1 MALKKAKRKKKSC
14 FSEILFFFSSNGLLI
29 WEKGVFHCLIRL
41 SNIQKPGTGLEAVW
55 GPVPTPDP
63 TTAIQIKNN
72 KMPDGHSDKV
82 SWHRA
87 ENGRARVPKQHLP
100 DLVYATRT

>member
-1 MALKKAKRKKKSC
+1 M
-14 FSEILFFFSSNGLLI
+14 
-29 WEKGVFHCLIRL
+29 FHCLIRL

-72 KMPDGHSDKV
+72 EMPDGHSDKV
-82 SWHRA
+82 PWHRA